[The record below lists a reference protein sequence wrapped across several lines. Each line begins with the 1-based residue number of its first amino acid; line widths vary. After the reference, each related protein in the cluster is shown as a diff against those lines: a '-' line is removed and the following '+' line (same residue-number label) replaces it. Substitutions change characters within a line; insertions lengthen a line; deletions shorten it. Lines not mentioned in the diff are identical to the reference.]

1 MTDDICRSII
11 IVICFMIVIA
21 VIWVKEFKTA
31 KRKGAK
37 IRRQPAFMLLWMFL
51 LGCYMLYRLI
61 SAWIIVS
68 VYIAARKTDVEYW
81 NHSYIFGKEIIMQDA
96 IRGSV
101 IVIIG
106 YTIATIIGLVKS
118 ARKAKKNGTS
128 LKKSTALFI
137 ILWMAFWAGFMV
149 YHFLTNPVAQWH
161 ANGTYAV
168 RCSHT

>member
-61 SAWIIVS
+61 SA
-68 VYIAARKTDVEYW
+68 
-81 NHSYIFGKEIIMQDA
+81 
-96 IRGSV
+96 
-101 IVIIG
+101 
-106 YTIATIIGLVKS
+106 
-118 ARKAKKNGTS
+118 
-128 LKKSTALFI
+128 
-137 ILWMAFWAGFMV
+137 
-149 YHFLTNPVAQWH
+149 
-161 ANGTYAV
+161 
-168 RCSHT
+168 